1 MEDDNKNEGSYTY
14 MEVLEV
20 LEKKLMN
27 FNKDAIFKY
36 HEEKIR
42 KNNKQMEEMFENL

>member
-1 MEDDNKNEGSYTY
+1 MKDDDKGKGSHTCHTY

-27 FNKDAIFKY
+27 FKKD
-36 HEEKIR
+36 
-42 KNNKQMEEMFENL
+42 